1 MKFRHG
7 SPVAPRN
14 KCILCIPHVHVK
26 SAFCAR
32 RLASSEV
39 TNNEH
44 RAARETNNALF
55 QFQLIFTDKVVFSA
69 VFPTCVVYTK
79 TVIHCGE

>member
-1 MKFRHG
+1 MR
-7 SPVAPRN
+7 ADWQ
-14 KCILCIPHVHVK
+14 
-26 SAFCAR
+26 AR
-32 RLASSEV
+32 RSL
-39 TNNEH
+39 NNEH